1 MLKRTLLAAIA
12 TCAVTLPAAAQEA
25 YTIGLTGAMTGPAAG
40 TLGPAVEGL
49 RLYIDKLNA
58 SGGINGRK
66 VNLILQD
73 DSAEPSKA
81 AANVKKLL
89 SQDNVPVLVNASL
102 SSTYAPMLAETKRA
116 GVPVLFMGAV
126 CPKEV
131 LPPNADPL
139 QFCST
144 GFAQTYDSNAALAYV
159 KSIAKGDVK
168 VGYAAMAIPISRS
181 EIDFAS
187 AEAEKMGFKTV
198 AKEVIPPPTPD
209 YTPFATKIKDAGANW
224 AFSWAPWV
232 TRRCETFEALRR
244 LGLAGRLSHY
254 RASGSRRRIAAAEG
268 SEILRDGRQCLLQR
282 RLPIHKEITEAAKTG
297 GAKYPGQPD
306 DRRLARRA
314 GAGSGAA
321 QGAGWPATP
330 EKIAAAMADLKVDT
344 KGLRGVP
351 MVWTKDNHFRTQQAY
366 RVYRWDGDKIVV
378 QRDWLTYDV
387 GSDRREM
394 SASIV
399 PGFGFFPVPGFPR
412 LHSMTSLA
420 HGCA

>member
-1 MLKRTLLAAIA
+1 MLKQSLLAAIA
-12 TCAVTLPAAAQEA
+12 TVAIALPAAAQET

-49 RLYIDKLNA
+49 RIYVEKLNA
-58 SGGINGRK
+58 AGGINGRK

-81 AANVKKLL
+81 ATNVKKLI

-102 SSTYAPMLAETKRA
+102 SSTYAPMLADTKRA
-116 GVPVLFMGAV
+116 GVPVLYMGAV

-131 LPPNADPL
+131 LPPNADAL

-159 KSIAKGDVK
+159 KSVAKGDVK
-168 VGYAAMAIPISRS
+168 VGYAAMAIPISRA

-187 AEAEKMGFKTV
+187 AAAEKMGFQTV

-232 TRRCETFEALRR
+232 TEIRTFEALRR
-244 LGLAGRLSHY
+244 LDWQGEYLT
-254 RASGSRRRIAAAEG
+254 IAHLEAE
-268 SEILRDGRQCLLQR
+268 SELPRVKDPKFYVMGANSFFADG
-282 RLPIHKEITEAAKTG
+282 LPIHKEIAEAAKTY
-297 GAKYPGQPD
+297 GAKYPTSQMTEGWLGG
-306 DRRLARRA
+306 LALE
-314 GAGSGAA
+314 AA
-321 QGAGWPATP
+321 LRKAGWPVTP
-330 EKIAAAMADLKVDT
+330 EKVAAALSDLKVDT

-366 RVYRWDGDKIVV
+366 RVYRWDGNKIVV
-378 QRDWLTYDV
+378 QQDWKIYEV
-387 GSDRREM
+387 GK
-394 SASIV
+394 
-399 PGFGFFPVPGFPR
+399 
-412 LHSMTSLA
+412 
-420 HGCA
+420 

>member
-1 MLKRTLLAAIA
+1 MLKRSLMGAVAALTIA
-12 TCAVTLPAAAQEA
+12 LPAAAQET

-58 SGGINGRK
+58 SGGIDGRK

-81 AANVKKLL
+81 AANVKRLL

-144 GFAQTYDSNAALAYV
+144 GFAQTYDSLAALNYV
-159 KSIAKGDVK
+159 KSVAKGPVN

-232 TRRCETFEALRR
+232 TEIRTFEALRR
-244 LGLAGRLSHY
+244 LGWDGEYLT
-254 RASGSRRRIAAAEG
+254 IAHLEAEG
-268 SEILRDGRQCLLQR
+268 ELPRVKDPKFYVMGANAFYADG
-282 RLPIHKEITEAAKTG
+282 LPIHKEIIEAAKTG
-297 GAKYPGQPD
+297 GAKYPANQMTEGWLGG
-306 DRRLARRA
+306 LALE
-314 GAGSGAA
+314 AA
-321 QGAGWPATP
+321 LRKVGWPATP
-330 EKIAAAMADLKVDT
+330 EKIAAALSDLKVDT

-366 RVYRWDGDKIVV
+366 RVYRWDGSKIIV

-387 GSDRREM
+387 GK
-394 SASIV
+394 
-399 PGFGFFPVPGFPR
+399 
-412 LHSMTSLA
+412 
-420 HGCA
+420 

>member
-1 MLKRTLLAAIA
+1 MLKRTLLVAIA
-12 TCAVTLPAAAQEA
+12 TIAIALPAAAQET

-49 RLYIDKLNA
+49 RLYVDKLNA
-58 SGGINGRK
+58 AGGINGRK

-89 SQDNVPVLVNASL
+89 SQDNVPVLVNSSL

-159 KSIAKGDVK
+159 KSIAKGEVK

-181 EIDFAS
+181 EIDFAA

-232 TRRCETFEALRR
+232 TEVRTFEALRR
-244 LGLAGRLSHY
+244 LDWQGEYLT
-254 RASGSRRRIAAAEG
+254 IAHLEAEG
-268 SEILRDGRQCLLQR
+268 ELPRLKDPKFYVMGANSFFADG
-282 RLPIHKEITEAAKTG
+282 LPIHKEITEAAKAG
-297 GAKYPGQPD
+297 GAKYPANQMTEGWLGG
-306 DRRLARRA
+306 LALE
-314 GAGSGAA
+314 AA
-321 QGAGWPATP
+321 LRKAGWPATS
-330 EKIAAAMADLKVDT
+330 EKIAAALSDLKVDT

-351 MVWTKDNHFRTQQAY
+351 MVWTKNNHFRTQQAY
-366 RVYRWDGDKIVV
+366 RVYRWDGSKIAV

-387 GSDRREM
+387 K
-394 SASIV
+394 
-399 PGFGFFPVPGFPR
+399 
-412 LHSMTSLA
+412 
-420 HGCA
+420 

>member
-1 MLKRTLLAAIA
+1 MLKRSLMGAIA
-12 TCAVTLPAAAQEA
+12 ALAMTLPAAAQEA

-58 SGGINGRK
+58 AGGIDGRK

-73 DSAEPSKA
+73 DSAAPSKA
-81 AANVKKLL
+81 AANVKRLL

-131 LPPNADPL
+131 LPPDADPL

-144 GFAQTYDSNAALAYV
+144 GFAQTYDSRAALEYV
-159 KSIAKGDVK
+159 KSVAKGPVN

-181 EIDFAS
+181 EIDFAA
-187 AEAEKMGFKTV
+187 AEGEKMGFKTV

-232 TRRCETFEALRR
+232 TEIRTFEALRR
-244 LGLAGRLSHY
+244 LGWDGEYLT
-254 RASGSRRRIAAAEG
+254 IAHLEAEG
-268 SEILRDGRQCLLQR
+268 ELPRVKDPKFYVMGANSFYADG
-282 RLPIHKEITEAAKTG
+282 LPIHKEIEEAAKTG
-297 GAKYPGQPD
+297 GAKYPANQMTEGWLGG
-306 DRRLARRA
+306 LALE
-314 GAGSGAA
+314 AA
-321 QGAGWPATP
+321 LRKAGWPATK
-330 EKIAAAMADLKVDT
+330 EKIAAAMSDLKVDT

-366 RVYRWDGDKIVV
+366 RVYRWNDGKIGIL
-378 QRDWLTYDV
+378 QDWKVYDV
-387 GSDRREM
+387 K
-394 SASIV
+394 
-399 PGFGFFPVPGFPR
+399 
-412 LHSMTSLA
+412 
-420 HGCA
+420 

>member
-1 MLKRTLLAAIA
+1 MLKRSLLAAIA
-12 TCAVTLPAAAQEA
+12 TAALALPAAAQET

-49 RLYIDKLNA
+49 RIYIEKLNA

-81 AANVKKLL
+81 ATNVKKLI

-102 SSTYAPMLAETKRA
+102 SSTYAPMLADTKRA
-116 GVPVLFMGAV
+116 GVPVLYMGAV

-144 GFAQTYDSNAALAYV
+144 GFAQTYDSRAALAYV
-159 KSIAKGDVK
+159 KSVAKEPIN

-181 EIDFAS
+181 EIDFAA

-232 TRRCETFEALRR
+232 TEVRTFEALRR
-244 LGLAGRLSHY
+244 LDWQGEYLT
-254 RASGSRRRIAAAEG
+254 IAHLEAEG
-268 SEILRDGRQCLLQR
+268 ELPRLKDPKFYVMGANAFFSDN
-282 RLPIHKEITEAAKTG
+282 LPIHKEITEAAKTY
-297 GAKYPGQPD
+297 GAKYPANQMTEGWLGG
-306 DRRLARRA
+306 LALE
-314 GAGSGAA
+314 AA
-321 QGAGWPATP
+321 LRKSGWPVTP
-330 EKIAAAMADLKVDT
+330 EKVAAALSDLNVDT

-366 RVYRWDGDKIVV
+366 RVYRWDGNKIVV

-387 GSDRREM
+387 GK
-394 SASIV
+394 
-399 PGFGFFPVPGFPR
+399 
-412 LHSMTSLA
+412 
-420 HGCA
+420 

>member
-1 MLKRTLLAAIA
+1 MLKQTLLAAIA
-12 TCAVTLPAAAQEA
+12 AAAIALPAAAQES
-25 YTIGLTGAMTGPAAG
+25 YVIGLTGAMTGPAAG

-58 SGGINGRK
+58 AGGINGRK

-89 SQDNVPVLVNASL
+89 SQDNVPVLVNSSL

-159 KSIAKGDVK
+159 KSIAKGPVN

-181 EIDFAS
+181 EIDFAA

-209 YTPFATKIKDAGANW
+209 YTPYATKIKDAGANW

-232 TRRCETFEALRR
+232 TEVRTFEALRR
-244 LGLAGRLSHY
+244 LDWQGEYLT
-254 RASGSRRRIAAAEG
+254 IAHLEAEG
-268 SEILRDGRQCLLQR
+268 ELPRLKDPKFYVMGANSFFADN
-282 RLPIHKEITEAAKTG
+282 LPIHKEIIEAAKTG
-297 GAKYPGQPD
+297 GAKYPANQMTEGWLGG
-306 DRRLARRA
+306 LALE
-314 GAGSGAA
+314 AA
-321 QGAGWPATP
+321 LRKAGWPATN
-330 EKIAAAMADLKVDT
+330 EKIAAALSDLKVDT

-366 RVYRWDGDKIVV
+366 RVYRWDGGKIVV

-387 GSDRREM
+387 K
-394 SASIV
+394 
-399 PGFGFFPVPGFPR
+399 
-412 LHSMTSLA
+412 
-420 HGCA
+420 

>member
-1 MLKRTLLAAIA
+1 MLKQTLLAAIA
-12 TCAVTLPAAAQEA
+12 TAAIALPAAAQES
-25 YTIGLTGAMTGPAAG
+25 YVIGLTGAMTGPAAG

-58 SGGINGRK
+58 AGGINGRK

-73 DSAEPSKA
+73 NSAEPSKA

-89 SQDNVPVLVNASL
+89 SQDNVPVLVNSSL

-159 KSIAKGDVK
+159 KSIAKGPVN

-181 EIDFAS
+181 EIDFAA

-209 YTPFATKIKDAGANW
+209 YTPYATKIKDAGANW

-232 TRRCETFEALRR
+232 TEVRTFEALRR
-244 LGLAGRLSHY
+244 LDWQGEYLT
-254 RASGSRRRIAAAEG
+254 IAHLEAEG
-268 SEILRDGRQCLLQR
+268 ELPRLKDPKFYVMGANSFFADD
-282 RLPIHKEITEAAKTG
+282 LPIHKEIIEAAKTG
-297 GAKYPGQPD
+297 GAKYPANQMTEGWLGG
-306 DRRLARRA
+306 LALE
-314 GAGSGAA
+314 AA
-321 QGAGWPATP
+321 LRKAGWPATN
-330 EKIAAAMADLKVDT
+330 EKIAAALSDLKVDT

-366 RVYRWDGDKIVV
+366 RVYRWDGGKIVV

-387 GSDRREM
+387 K
-394 SASIV
+394 
-399 PGFGFFPVPGFPR
+399 
-412 LHSMTSLA
+412 
-420 HGCA
+420 

>member
-1 MLKRTLLAAIA
+1 MPPLPIA
-12 TCAVTLPAAAQEA
+12 LPAAAQET

-159 KSIAKGDVK
+159 KSVAKGAVK

-181 EIDFAS
+181 EIEFA
-187 AEAEKMGFKTV
+187 AAAAEKMGFKTV

-232 TRRCETFEALRR
+232 TEVRTFEALRR
-244 LGLAGRLSHY
+244 LDWQGEYLT
-254 RASGSRRRIAAAEG
+254 IAHLEAEG
-268 SEILRDGRQCLLQR
+268 ELPRVKDPKFYVMGANAFFADG
-282 RLPIHKEITEAAKTG
+282 LPIHKEIIE
-297 GAKYPGQPD
+297 
-306 DRRLARRA
+306 ARRRP
-314 GAGSGAA
+314 AA
-321 QGAGWPATP
+321 RNIRPT
-330 EKIAAAMADLKVDT
+330 
-344 KGLRGVP
+344 R
-351 MVWTKDNHFRTQQAY
+351 
-366 RVYRWDGDKIVV
+366 
-378 QRDWLTYDV
+378 
-387 GSDRREM
+387 
-394 SASIV
+394 
-399 PGFGFFPVPGFPR
+399 
-412 LHSMTSLA
+412 
-420 HGCA
+420 

>member
-1 MLKRTLLAAIA
+1 MLKRSLIGSLVAAAIA
-12 TCAVTLPAAAQEA
+12 LPAYAQES
-25 YTIGLTGAMTGPAAG
+25 YVIGLTGAMTGPAAG

-49 RLYIDKLNA
+49 RLYVDKLNT

-66 VNLILQD
+66 IQLILQD

-89 SQDNVPVLVNASL
+89 SQDNVPVLVNSSL

-144 GFAQTYDSNAALAYV
+144 GFAQTYDSRAALAYV
-159 KSIAKGDVK
+159 KEVAKGPVN

-181 EIDFAS
+181 EIDFAA

-209 YTPFATKIKDAGANW
+209 YTPFATKIKEAGANW

-232 TRRCETFEALRR
+232 TEVRTFEALRR
-244 LGLAGRLSHY
+244 LDWQGEYLT
-254 RASGSRRRIAAAEG
+254 IAHLEAEG
-268 SEILRDGRQCLLQR
+268 ELPRLKDPKFYVMGANSFFSDD
-282 RLPIHKEITEAAKTG
+282 LPIHKEIIEAAKTG
-297 GAKYPGQPD
+297 GAKYPANQMTEGWLGG
-306 DRRLARRA
+306 LALE
-314 GAGSGAA
+314 AA
-321 QGAGWPATP
+321 LRKVGWPATP
-330 EKIAAAMADLKVDT
+330 EKMAAALTDLNVDT

-366 RVYRWDGDKIVV
+366 RVYRWDGSKIVV
-378 QRDWLTYDV
+378 QKDW
-387 GSDRREM
+387 
-394 SASIV
+394 IV
-399 PGFGFFPVPGFPR
+399 YEVK
-412 LHSMTSLA
+412 
-420 HGCA
+420 

>member
-1 MLKRTLLAAIA
+1 MLKRSLLAAVA
-12 TCAVTLPAAAQEA
+12 AAAFALPAAAQET
-25 YTIGLTGAMTGPAAG
+25 YNIGLTGAMTGPAAG

-81 AANVKKLL
+81 AANVKKLV

-102 SSTYAPMLAETKRA
+102 SSTYAPMLAETKRN
-116 GVPVLFMGAV
+116 GIPVLYMGAV

-144 GFAQTYDSNAALAYV
+144 GFAQTYDSRAALAYV
-159 KSIAKGDVK
+159 KSVAKGPVN

-181 EIDFAS
+181 EIDYAS

-209 YTPFATKIKDAGANW
+209 YTPFATKIKDSGANW

-232 TRRCETFEALRR
+232 TEIRTFEALRR
-244 LGLAGRLSHY
+244 LGWDGEYLT
-254 RASGSRRRIAAAEG
+254 IAHLEAEG
-268 SEILRDGRQCLLQR
+268 ELGRVKDPKFYVMGANAFYSDG
-282 RLPIHKEITEAAKTG
+282 LPIHKEIIEAAKAG
-297 GAKYPGQPD
+297 GAKYPANQMTEGWLGG
-306 DRRLARRA
+306 LALE
-314 GAGSGAA
+314 AA
-321 QGAGWPATP
+321 LRKAGWPVTP
-330 EKIAAAMADLKVDT
+330 QKIADAMSDLKVDT

-366 RVYRWDGDKIVV
+366 RVYRWDGDKVAIL
-378 QRDWLTYDV
+378 QDWKTYDV
-387 GSDRREM
+387 DK
-394 SASIV
+394 
-399 PGFGFFPVPGFPR
+399 
-412 LHSMTSLA
+412 
-420 HGCA
+420 

>member
-1 MLKRTLLAAIA
+1 MLKRSLMGAVAALTIA
-12 TCAVTLPAAAQEA
+12 LPAAAQDA

-58 SGGINGRK
+58 SGGIDGRK

-81 AANVKKLL
+81 AANVKRLL

-144 GFAQTYDSNAALAYV
+144 GFAQTYDSRAALAYV
-159 KSIAKGDVK
+159 KSVAKDPVN

-181 EIDFAS
+181 EIDFAA

-232 TRRCETFEALRR
+232 TEIRTFEALRR
-244 LGLAGRLSHY
+244 LGWDGQYLT
-254 RASGSRRRIAAAEG
+254 IAHLEAEG
-268 SEILRDGRQCLLQR
+268 ELPRVKDPKFYVMGANSFYADG
-282 RLPIHKEITEAAKTG
+282 LPIHKEIEAAAKAG
-297 GAKYPGQPD
+297 GAKYPANQMTEGWLGG
-306 DRRLARRA
+306 LALE
-314 GAGSGAA
+314 AA
-321 QGAGWPATP
+321 LRKAGWPATK
-330 EKIAAAMADLKVDT
+330 EKIAAAMSDLKVDT

-366 RVYRWDGDKIVV
+366 RVYRWDGDKIAIL
-378 QRDWLTYDV
+378 QDWKVYDV
-387 GSDRREM
+387 GK
-394 SASIV
+394 
-399 PGFGFFPVPGFPR
+399 
-412 LHSMTSLA
+412 
-420 HGCA
+420 

>member
-1 MLKRTLLAAIA
+1 MLKRSLLAAIA
-12 TCAVTLPAAAQEA
+12 TAAIALPAVAQET

-49 RLYIDKLNA
+49 RIYVEKLNA
-58 SGGINGRK
+58 AGGINGRK

-81 AANVKKLL
+81 ATNVKKLI

-102 SSTYAPMLAETKRA
+102 SSTYAPMLADTKRA
-116 GVPVLFMGAV
+116 GVPVLYMGAV

-159 KSIAKGDVK
+159 KQIAKPPVN

-187 AEAEKMGFKTV
+187 AEGEKLGFKTV

-232 TRRCETFEALRR
+232 TEIRTFEALRR
-244 LGLAGRLSHY
+244 LDWQGEYLC
-254 RASGSRRRIAAAEG
+254 IAHLEAEG
-268 SEILRDGRQCLLQR
+268 ELARVKDPKFYVMGANSFFADD
-282 RLPIHKEITEAAKTG
+282 LPIHKEITEAAKTY
-297 GAKYPGQPD
+297 GAKYPANQMTEGWLGG
-306 DRRLARRA
+306 LALE
-314 GAGSGAA
+314 AA
-321 QGAGWPATP
+321 LRKSGWPVTP
-330 EKIAAAMADLKVDT
+330 EKVAASLSDLKVDT

-366 RVYRWDGDKIVV
+366 RVYRWDGNKIVV

-387 GSDRREM
+387 GK
-394 SASIV
+394 
-399 PGFGFFPVPGFPR
+399 
-412 LHSMTSLA
+412 
-420 HGCA
+420 

>member
-1 MLKRTLLAAIA
+1 MLKRSLIGSLAAAAIA
-12 TCAVTLPAAAQEA
+12 LPAYAQES
-25 YTIGLTGAMTGPAAG
+25 YVIGLTGAMTGPAAG

-49 RLYIDKLNA
+49 RLYVDKLNT

-66 VNLILQD
+66 IQLILQD

-89 SQDNVPVLVNASL
+89 SQDNVPVLVNSSL

-144 GFAQTYDSNAALAYV
+144 GFAQTYDSRAALAYV
-159 KSIAKGDVK
+159 KEVAKGPVN

-181 EIDFAS
+181 EIDFAA

-209 YTPFATKIKDAGANW
+209 YTPFATKIKEAGANW

-232 TRRCETFEALRR
+232 TEVRTFEALRR
-244 LGLAGRLSHY
+244 LDWQGEYLT
-254 RASGSRRRIAAAEG
+254 IAHLEAEG
-268 SEILRDGRQCLLQR
+268 ELPRLKDPKFYVMGANSFFSDD
-282 RLPIHKEITEAAKTG
+282 LPIHKEIIEAAKTG
-297 GAKYPGQPD
+297 GAKYPANQMTEGWLGG
-306 DRRLARRA
+306 LALE
-314 GAGSGAA
+314 AA
-321 QGAGWPATP
+321 LRKVGWPATP
-330 EKIAAAMADLKVDT
+330 EKMAAALTDLNVDT

-366 RVYRWDGDKIVV
+366 RVYRWDGSKIVV
-378 QRDWLTYDV
+378 QKDW
-387 GSDRREM
+387 
-394 SASIV
+394 IV
-399 PGFGFFPVPGFPR
+399 YEVK
-412 LHSMTSLA
+412 
-420 HGCA
+420 

>member
-1 MLKRTLLAAIA
+1 M
-12 TCAVTLPAAAQEA
+12 
-25 YTIGLTGAMTGPAAG
+25 
-40 TLGPAVEGL
+40 
-49 RLYIDKLNA
+49 
-58 SGGINGRK
+58 
-66 VNLILQD
+66 
-73 DSAEPSKA
+73 
-81 AANVKKLL
+81 
-89 SQDNVPVLVNASL
+89 LVNASL

-159 KSIAKGDVK
+159 KSIAKGRVK

-181 EIDFAS
+181 EIDFAA

-232 TRRCETFEALRR
+232 TEVRTFEALRR
-244 LGLAGRLSHY
+244 LDWQGEYLT
-254 RASGSRRRIAAAEG
+254 IAHLEAEGELPRAEG
-268 SEILRDGRQCLLQR
+268 SEILRDGRECVLLGRSADPQGDHRSREGR
-282 RLPIHKEITEAAKTG
+282 RRQIS
-297 GAKYPGQPD
+297 GQPD

-314 GAGSGAA
+314 RARSGSA
-321 QGAGWPATP
+321 QGRLAGHVGEDRGRACPISRSTPRACAACRWCGPRTTTSAPSRPIASIAGTAT
-330 EKIAAAMADLKVDT
+330 
-344 KGLRGVP
+344 RSS
-351 MVWTKDNHFRTQQAY
+351 
-366 RVYRWDGDKIVV
+366 V

-387 GSDRREM
+387 K
-394 SASIV
+394 
-399 PGFGFFPVPGFPR
+399 
-412 LHSMTSLA
+412 
-420 HGCA
+420 

>member
-12 TCAVTLPAAAQEA
+12 TAAITLPAAAQES

-89 SQDNVPVLVNASL
+89 SQDNVPVLVNSSL

-159 KSIAKGDVK
+159 KSIAKGEVK

-181 EIDFAS
+181 EIDFAA

-232 TRRCETFEALRR
+232 TEVRTFEALRR
-244 LGLAGRLSHY
+244 LDWQGEYLT
-254 RASGSRRRIAAAEG
+254 IAHLEAEG
-268 SEILRDGRQCLLQR
+268 ELPRLKDPKFYVMGANSFFADG
-282 RLPIHKEITEAAKTG
+282 LPIHKEIIEAAKAG
-297 GAKYPGQPD
+297 GAKYPANQMTEGWLGG
-306 DRRLARRA
+306 LALE
-314 GAGSGAA
+314 AA
-321 QGAGWPATP
+321 LRKAGWPATS
-330 EKIAAAMADLKVDT
+330 EKIAAALSDLKVDT

-387 GSDRREM
+387 K
-394 SASIV
+394 
-399 PGFGFFPVPGFPR
+399 
-412 LHSMTSLA
+412 
-420 HGCA
+420 

>member
-1 MLKRTLLAAIA
+1 MLKRSLMGAIA
-12 TCAVTLPAAAQEA
+12 ALAIALPATAQET

-49 RLYIDKLNA
+49 RLYIDQLNA
-58 SGGINGRK
+58 KGGIDGRK

-73 DSAEPSKA
+73 DSAEASKA
-81 AANVKKLL
+81 AANVKRLVA
-89 SQDNVPVLVNASL
+89 QDNVPVLVNASL
-102 SSTYAPMLAETKRA
+102 SSTYAPMLAETRRA

-144 GFAQTYDSNAALAYV
+144 GFAQTYDSRAALAYV
-159 KSIAKGDVK
+159 KSVAKGPVN

-232 TRRCETFEALRR
+232 TEIRTFEALRR
-244 LGLAGRLSHY
+244 LGWDGEYLT
-254 RASGSRRRIAAAEG
+254 IAHLEVEG
-268 SEILRDGRQCLLQR
+268 ELPRVKDPKFYVMGANSFYADG
-282 RLPIHKEITEAAKTG
+282 LPIHKEIEAAAKAG
-297 GAKYPGQPD
+297 GAKYPVNQMTEGWLGG
-306 DRRLARRA
+306 LALE
-314 GAGSGAA
+314 AA
-321 QGAGWPATP
+321 LRKAGWPATK
-330 EKIAAAMADLKVDT
+330 EKIAAAMSDLKVDT
-344 KGLRGVP
+344 KGLHGVP

-366 RVYRWDGDKIVV
+366 RVYRWDGGKIGVL
-378 QRDWLTYDV
+378 QDWKVYDV
-387 GSDRREM
+387 Q
-394 SASIV
+394 
-399 PGFGFFPVPGFPR
+399 
-412 LHSMTSLA
+412 
-420 HGCA
+420 

>member
-1 MLKRTLLAAIA
+1 LGAIA
-12 TCAVTLPAAAQEA
+12 ALAIALPASAQET

-58 SGGINGRK
+58 SGGIDGRK

-102 SSTYAPMLAETKRA
+102 SSTYAPMLAETKRG

-144 GFAQTYDSNAALAYV
+144 GFAQTYDSRAALAYV
-159 KSIAKGDVK
+159 KSVAKGPVN

-181 EIDFAS
+181 EIDFAA

-232 TRRCETFEALRR
+232 TEIRTFEALRR
-244 LGLAGRLSHY
+244 LGWDGEYLT
-254 RASGSRRRIAAAEG
+254 IAHLEAEG
-268 SEILRDGRQCLLQR
+268 ELPRVKDPKFYVMGANSFYADG
-282 RLPIHKEITEAAKTG
+282 LPIHKEIEEAAKAG
-297 GAKYPGQPD
+297 GAKYPANQMTEGWLGG
-306 DRRLARRA
+306 LALE
-314 GAGSGAA
+314 AA
-321 QGAGWPATP
+321 LRKAGWPATK
-330 EKIAAAMADLKVDT
+330 EKIAAAMSDLKVDT

-366 RVYRWDGDKIVV
+366 RVYRWDGGKINIL
-378 QRDWLTYDV
+378 QDWKVYDV
-387 GSDRREM
+387 Q
-394 SASIV
+394 
-399 PGFGFFPVPGFPR
+399 
-412 LHSMTSLA
+412 
-420 HGCA
+420 

>member
-1 MLKRTLLAAIA
+1 MLKRSLMGAIA
-12 TCAVTLPAAAQEA
+12 ALTIALPATAQET

-58 SGGINGRK
+58 SGGIDGRK

-81 AANVKKLL
+81 AANIKKLL
-89 SQDNVPVLVNASL
+89 SQDNVPVLVNSSL
-102 SSTYAPMLAETKRA
+102 SSTYAPMLAETKRG

-159 KSIAKGDVK
+159 KSIAKGPVN

-181 EIDFAS
+181 EIDFAA

-209 YTPFATKIKDAGANW
+209 YTPFATKIKDACANW

-232 TRRCETFEALRR
+232 TEVRTFEALRR
-244 LGLAGRLSHY
+244 LDWQGEYLT
-254 RASGSRRRIAAAEG
+254 IAHLEAEG
-268 SEILRDGRQCLLQR
+268 ELPRLKDPKFYVMGANSFFNDG
-282 RLPIHKEITEAAKTG
+282 LPIHKEIIEAAKAG
-297 GAKYPGQPD
+297 GAKYPANQMTEGWLGG
-306 DRRLARRA
+306 LALE
-314 GAGSGAA
+314 AA
-321 QGAGWPATP
+321 LRKAGWPATK
-330 EKIAAAMADLKVDT
+330 EKIAAAMSDLKVDT

-387 GSDRREM
+387 GK
-394 SASIV
+394 
-399 PGFGFFPVPGFPR
+399 
-412 LHSMTSLA
+412 
-420 HGCA
+420 